1 MAKPVIMTV
10 DDDPEVLR
18 AIARD
23 LQKEYGD
30 RFRVLRAE

>member
-1 MAKPVIMTV
+1 MAKPILLTV

-23 LQKEYGD
+23 LQHNT
-30 RFRVLRAE
+30 APPTA